1 MATLKGNWFSET
13 LKMDTHVT
21 VCMPDLPK
29 QAKATVILLHGL
41 KGDADVWMNRVGI
54 EYFANKH
61 SLAFV
66 MPEVQRSWYMDMAY
80 GLDYFGYVADEV
92 PQLIAHYF
100 NLPVDPEH
108 LYIGGLSMGGYGTI
122 RCALKNPDRYK
133 GAMSFSARVFME
145 ERAFLYNDD
154 RSVREFQGLLGLA
167 RKTSLENNTNVRKM
181 LARAAS
187 APVKPKF
194 YVACGTEDAL
204 YPESVEF
211 NRLLQDAGFDVTYE
225 EWAGRHS
232 WDFWRESLPR
242 GLKALGLT
250 EE

>member
-1 MATLKGNWFSET
+1 MAVLKGNWFSQS
-13 LKMDTHVT
+13 LNMNTHVT
-21 VCMPDLPK
+21 VCMPDMPRETR
-29 QAKATVILLHGL
+29 ATVILLHGL
-41 KGDADVWMNRVGI
+41 KGDADAWLNRVGL
-54 EYFANKH
+54 EFFANKY

-66 MPEVQRSWYMDMAY
+66 MPEVQRSWYIDMAY
-80 GLDYFGYVADEV
+80 GLDYFGYVSDEV
-92 PQLIAHYF
+92 PQLIANYF
-100 NLPVDPEH
+100 QLPTDREH

-154 RSVREFQGLLGLA
+154 RSVREFQGILGLD
-167 RKTSLENNTNVRKM
+167 RQTSLENSTDVRKM
-181 LARAAS
+181 LEAAKS
-187 APVKPKF
+187 APVKPQF

-211 NRLLQDAGFDVTYE
+211 NALLKDVGFDVTYE
-225 EWAGRHS
+225 EWAGIHS

-242 GLKALGLT
+242 GLKALGLCD
-250 EE
+250 